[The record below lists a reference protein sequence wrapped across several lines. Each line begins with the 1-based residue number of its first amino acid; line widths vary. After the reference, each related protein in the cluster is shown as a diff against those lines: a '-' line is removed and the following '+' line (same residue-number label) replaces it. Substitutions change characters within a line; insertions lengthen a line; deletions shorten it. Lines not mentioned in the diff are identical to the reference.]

1 MNTKRVN
8 SAAGVILAAL
18 QQSRTPAGIALAL
31 ESAGL
36 LMTPETANDMASV
49 SQDAVRVAE
58 ESVTELRREHAENAR
73 LRERIA
79 ELEAGAKATADGY
92 PPALPWAA
100 LMDHEDLTDFL
111 DELAASAIT
120 HAPAE
125 SALAEV
131 EKTCGTWRLIAEAQ
145 HAHNTAPGPDV
156 DASMDKLTR
165 LLAPTQALREP
176 EQGPALPWAH
186 AMSEHDLH
194 GFLDQLLSAA
204 MGRWQHSPEVPDR
217 VTLAEIEKVCALWR
231 TPGEG
236 NRLDG
241 SEFDGAVVQL
251 ATQAPA
257 EPEQGACTECGD
269 GPSKWCV
276 GCAKCSCEPEHD
288 KGCAFASTAR

>member
-1 MNTKRVN
+1 MN

-18 QQSRTPAGIALAL
+18 EQGRVPAGIALAL

-36 LMTPETANDMASV
+36 LMTPETADDMAATSA
-49 SQDAVRVAE
+49 DAVRVAE
-58 ESVTELRREHAENAR
+58 RSVEELKREHAESARLRTELAEVVDEVARFGLYGPATVVAKAIVKRASELVTENAR

-79 ELEAGAKATADGY
+79 ELEAG
-92 PPALPWAA
+92 PALPWA
-100 LMDHEDLTDFL
+100 
-111 DELAASAIT
+111 
-120 HAPAE
+120 
-125 SALAEV
+125 
-131 EKTCGTWRLIAEAQ
+131 Q
-145 HAHNTAPGPDV
+145 
-156 DASMDKLTR
+156 
-165 LLAPTQALREP
+165 
-176 EQGPALPWAH
+176 
-186 AMSEHDLH
+186 AMSDHDLH

-204 MGRWQHSPEVPDR
+204 IGRWQHSPEVPDR

-241 SEFDGAVVQL
+241 SEFDGAVVKL
-251 ATQAPA
+251 VPQART

-288 KGCAFASTAR
+288 KGCVKASAPR